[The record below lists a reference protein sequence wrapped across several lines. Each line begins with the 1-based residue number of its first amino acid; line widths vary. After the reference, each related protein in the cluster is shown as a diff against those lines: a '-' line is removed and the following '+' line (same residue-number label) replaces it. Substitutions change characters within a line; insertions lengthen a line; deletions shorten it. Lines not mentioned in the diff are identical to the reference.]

1 MKEEMILLKTRN
13 IQSNPNQFN
22 QLNKSPSISKRCKP
36 KNLPPLNLTSTLFTH
51 TTYANNI
58 SNTTKT
64 TDINFIIIT
73 IAINTII
80 FLIII
85 IILIKNSTIKPR
97 RNRSYSS
104 AIAKTDHNPESSNPQ
119 LQKNKKQIPLNQKT
133 IIKITQTYIK
143 WIQYQ
148 TSALPIEYIIQTI
161 LTLIKLLD
169 KQDLNVLQEQI
180 NIQMK
185 TK

>member
-1 MKEEMILLKTRN
+1 MKEGMILLKTRN
-13 IQSNPNQFN
+13 IQPDPSQFN

-51 TTYANNI
+51 TTYANI
-58 SNTTKT
+58 IINTTKT

-73 IAINTII
+73 IAII

-169 KQDLNVLQEQI
+169 KQDLNILQEQI